1 MANYS
6 FNFNID
12 TTGMVKVSI
21 MRLGLIFNAETIK
34 ALGSP
39 SKINIGLDS
48 KNKVLG
54 IKASDHS
61 PEIKEY
67 DFVKNGD
74 EKWIRVNSKQLVQAI
89 EEVTK
94 LKFENTAKPFPAKF
108 DEELQMLIVDLSI
121 KK

>member
-1 MANYS
+1 MANYT

-12 TTGMVKVSI
+12 TTGMIRVSI
-21 MRLGLIFNAETIK
+21 MRLGIIFNAETIK

-39 SKINIGLDS
+39 KKINIGLDV

-54 IKASDHS
+54 IQAAQNN

-67 DFVKNGD
+67 DFVKGD
-74 EKWIRVNSKQLVQAI
+74 EKWIRVNCKPIIKAI
-89 EEVTK
+89 EDATK
-94 LKFENTAKPFPAKF
+94 QKFDNVAKPFTAKF
-108 DEELQMLIVDLSI
+108 DQELNMLIVELA